1 VSALSAVSISDAA
14 VSPTMGRMTRPAY
27 RMLLTMFNLRLG
39 VWLPHPNLVAGS
51 KWNRHWRVRPT
62 YLVREMF
69 GWNSIFRR
77 FLYVT
82 DGGHFEN
89 LGLVELLRRG
99 CTEIWCLDA
108 AGDAPGRLRTL
119 GQAFAIARA
128 ELGVEFEQVKPQ
140 YFAEPDGSPGMEAN
154 CYKDI
159 AFTYLGGRSGV
170 LHYLRKSLT
179 PDAPLDLLAYHT
191 ARTIFPNDGTGD
203 QFFDAEQFEAYR
215 RLGVYVATMATTG
228 DSS

>member
-1 VSALSAVSISDAA
+1 
-14 VSPTMGRMTRPAY
+14 
-27 RMLLTMFNLRLG
+27 MLLTMFNLRLG
-39 VWLPHPNLVAGS
+39 VWLPNPDRVRRDQ
-51 KWNRHWRVRPT
+51 WNRRWRVYPH
-62 YLVREMF
+62 YLIREMF

-108 AGDAPGRLRTL
+108 AGDAPGQLRTL
-119 GQAFAIARA
+119 GQAFAVARA
-128 ELGVEFEQVKPQ
+128 ELGVEFEAVDPSH
-140 YFAEPDGSPGMEAN
+140 FARPSNGTDGMEAN

-159 AFTYLGGRSGV
+159 NFRYLGGRAGV

-215 RLGVYVATMATTG
+215 RLGVYVATVATDAAAPAVTG
-228 DSS
+228 PNS